1 MISRKIALVFVLS
14 LLTSTALAAG
24 TQTTTISSTT
34 PTNLGVA
41 PVVVQTLNQPVNV
54 CVADSTPTAG
64 TWCNTLQPGPPVV
77 FNPADASS
85 YVYAAL
91 LGSSSLI
98 AYTPV
103 YSSGV
108 AGSVTQGTSPWVIS
122 GTVGVTNLGSP
133 FQAGGSIGNT
143 AFGVAP
149 YTYTTLGCQQITSL
163 ASAAPFASVPTGAK
177 LALVTPEVQPV
188 RYRDDGTAPTAAI
201 GPLLYPGLVW
211 SYSGALSAIQFIQ
224 TAASATLDVCF
235 YK

>member
-1 MISRKIALVFVLS
+1 MRL
-14 LLTSTALAAG
+14 
-24 TQTTTISSTT
+24 
-34 PTNLGVA
+34 
-41 PVVVQTLNQPVNV
+41 
-54 CVADSTPTAG
+54 C
-64 TWCNTLQPGPPVV
+64 
-77 FNPADASS
+77 
-85 YVYAAL
+85 
-91 LGSSSLI
+91 
-98 AYTPV
+98 
-103 YSSGV
+103 
-108 AGSVTQGTSPWVIS
+108 
-122 GTVGVTNLGSP
+122 
-133 FQAGGSIGNT
+133 QAGGSIGNT

-149 YTYTTLGCQQITSL
+149 YTYTALGCQQITSL